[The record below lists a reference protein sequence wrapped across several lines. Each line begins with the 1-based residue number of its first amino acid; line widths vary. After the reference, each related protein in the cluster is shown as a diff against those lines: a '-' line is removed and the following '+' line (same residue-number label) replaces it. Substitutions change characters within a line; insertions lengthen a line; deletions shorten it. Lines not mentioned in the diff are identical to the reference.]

1 VGYCQFMGFGKKGA
15 KDDKKVRDE
24 KEEKEQA
31 EKKDD
36 DVDTTTGPITAATVS
51 GFTIG
56 M

>member
-1 VGYCQFMGFGKKGA
+1 MGFGKKDG
-15 KDDKKVRDE
+15 KDGEKVRAE

-31 EKKDD
+31 KKKKDD
-36 DVDTTTGPITAATVS
+36 EVDTTTGPITAATVS

>member
-1 VGYCQFMGFGKKGA
+1 M
-15 KDDKKVRDE
+15 RDE
-24 KEEKEQA
+24 KNGKEKA
-31 EKKDD
+31 KKDD

>member
-1 VGYCQFMGFGKKGA
+1 MGFGKNDS
-15 KDDKKVRDE
+15 KDGEKVREEKKE
-24 KEEKEQA
+24 KEAK
-31 EKKDD
+31 KKDD